1 MLLALAAYAT
11 ACTHAPA
18 TRAHIACEPG
28 DRTMVRD
35 ALYFGRNRLGGGS
48 VSDAEWTTF
57 LAEAVTPR
65 FPDGFTV
72 HAAQGQ
78 WRGANGA
85 IERESSN
92 VLVLL
97 HDGNAAALQRISA
110 IADEYRTRFRQE
122 AVLRERSPACVAS

>member
-11 ACTHAPA
+11 ACTHLPAP
-18 TRAHIACEPG
+18 RARIACEPG
-28 DRTMVRD
+28 DRAMVRD
-35 ALYFGRNRLGGGS
+35 ALYFGRNRPGSGS
-48 VSDAEWTTF
+48 VSDAEWATF
-57 LAEAVTPR
+57 LADAVTPR

-85 IERESSN
+85 IERESSK
-92 VLVLL
+92 LL